1 MQYGSMLA
9 RCYQTLLQ
17 VISNVKNPSRLTNQT
32 GAHDYR
38 PMEIDNYLFYF
49 QLVIEQSD
57 FWGITDAAPGMVYGS
72 T

>member
-1 MQYGSMLA
+1 
-9 RCYQTLLQ
+9 
-17 VISNVKNPSRLTNQT
+17 
-32 GAHDYR
+32 
-38 PMEIDNYLFYF
+38 MEIDNYLFYF